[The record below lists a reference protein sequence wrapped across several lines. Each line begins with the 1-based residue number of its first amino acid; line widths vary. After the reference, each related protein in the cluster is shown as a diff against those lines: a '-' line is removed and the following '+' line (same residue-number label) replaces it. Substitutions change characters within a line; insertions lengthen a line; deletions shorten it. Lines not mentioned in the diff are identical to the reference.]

1 MPFRLDAAAADFSEN
16 FEKLLHMKR
25 ETAEDVD
32 IIVRDIIADVIARGD
47 EALIDYSRRFDRIE
61 LTPATLRISAE

>member
-1 MPFRLDAAAADFSEN
+1 MPFRLDAAAADFASA

-32 IIVRDIIADVIARGD
+32 TIVRDIIADVILAR
-47 EALIDYSRRFDRIE
+47 
-61 LTPATLRISAE
+61 